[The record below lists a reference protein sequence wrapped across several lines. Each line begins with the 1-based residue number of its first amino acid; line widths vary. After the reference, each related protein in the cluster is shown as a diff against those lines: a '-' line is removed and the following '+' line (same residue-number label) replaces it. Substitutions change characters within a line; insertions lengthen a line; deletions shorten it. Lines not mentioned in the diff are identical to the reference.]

1 MRVRASRQEL
11 DLKKRVSQR
20 ITVENCAHHNRI
32 TSASQRITVKKQ
44 HIRHTHVPGWS
55 YPAYTAGAG
64 VGPSCARSGHC
75 RSWRGGRLARGS
87 AQAVPGAAI
96 AGAGA
101 GVGWRGLNRYTGRF
115 ARGLPLGLPLV
126 CLWIA
131 YIPVGSPGLLNFLG
145 GAVTPKHFCP
155 TSFHQPRGSVFEQ
168 YLCLLP

>member
-1 MRVRASRQEL
+1 MLLFFKS
-11 DLKKRVSQR
+11 LKKGVSQR
-20 ITVENCAHHNRI
+20 ITVENCAHRNRI

-87 AQAVPGAAI
+87 AQAGPGAAI

-101 GVGWRGLNRYTGRF
+101 GAAYLIRRSAAWLAAVAVCCVARLPSLRGPSIRRVGVRQSGK
-115 ARGLPLGLPLV
+115 
-126 CLWIA
+126 
-131 YIPVGSPGLLNFLG
+131 
-145 GAVTPKHFCP
+145 AVP
-155 TSFHQPRGSVFEQ
+155 TFQPTFQPHISTQ
-168 YLCLLP
+168 TQN